1 MLDLIFAVLGICLL
15 LVIVVPGVY
24 NYVKV
29 MRENVREKDA
39 KKAFSDTLLLVCVLV
54 LSILVFKYYGAFHA
68 FDVIKA
74 IFDAIDVIIDTIA
87 AYLH

>member
-24 NYVKV
+24 NYVKS

-39 KKAFSDTLLLVCVLV
+39 KNAFFQHALLCGRA
-54 LSILVFKYYGAFHA
+54 GAGHPF
-68 FDVIKA
+68 IKVYWRFQGPL
-74 IFDAIDVIIDTIA
+74 IPLQHTCIDAMP
-87 AYLH
+87 

>member
-1 MLDLIFAVLGICLL
+1 ML

-39 KKAFSDTLLLVCVLV
+39 KNAFFNTLYFVVVLV
-54 LSILVFKYYGAFHA
+54 LGILLLKSIGVFKG
-68 FDVIKA
+68 
-74 IFDAIDVIIDTIA
+74 
-87 AYLH
+87 L

>member
-15 LVIVVPGVY
+15 MVIVVPGVY

-39 KKAFSDTLLLVCVLV
+39 KNAFFNTLYFGVLLVLGILLLK
-54 LSILVFKYYGAFHA
+54 SIGVFKGF
-68 FDVIKA
+68 
-74 IFDAIDVIIDTIA
+74 DTIA

>member
-1 MLDLIFAVLGICLL
+1 MMLDLIFAVLKICLL

-29 MRENVREKDA
+29 VRENVREKDA
-39 KKAFSDTLLLVCVLV
+39 KNAFFNTLFFVVVLV
-54 LSILVFKYYGAFHA
+54 LSILLLKSIGAFHA
-68 FDVIKA
+68 F
-74 IFDAIDVIIDTIA
+74 DTIA

>member
-1 MLDLIFAVLGICLL
+1 ML

-29 MRENVREKDA
+29 MRENVREKDV
-39 KKAFSDTLLLVCVLV
+39 KNAFFNTLYFGVVLV
-54 LSILVFKYYGAFHA
+54 LGILLLESIGVFKGF
-68 FDVIKA
+68 
-74 IFDAIDVIIDTIA
+74 DTIA

>member
-15 LVIVVPGVY
+15 LVIVVPGIY

-39 KKAFSDTLLLVCVLV
+39 KNAFFNTLYFGIVLV
-54 LSILVFKYYGAFHA
+54 LGILLFKSIGVFKGF
-68 FDVIKA
+68 
-74 IFDAIDVIIDTIA
+74 DTIA

>member
-1 MLDLIFAVLGICLL
+1 MLDLVFAVLKICLL

-29 MRENVREKDA
+29 VRENVREKDA
-39 KKAFSDTLLLVCVLV
+39 KNAFFNTLFFVVVLV
-54 LSILVFKYYGAFHA
+54 LSILLLKSIGAFHA
-68 FDVIKA
+68 F
-74 IFDAIDVIIDTIA
+74 DTIA

>member
-1 MLDLIFAVLGICLL
+1 MMLDLIFAVLGICLL

-39 KKAFSDTLLLVCVLV
+39 KNAFFNTLYFVVVLV
-54 LSILVFKYYGAFHA
+54 LGILLLKSIGVFKG
-68 FDVIKA
+68 
-74 IFDAIDVIIDTIA
+74 
-87 AYLH
+87 L

>member
-1 MLDLIFAVLGICLL
+1 MLDLIFAVLKICLV

-39 KKAFSDTLLLVCVLV
+39 KNAFFNTLFFVVVLV
-54 LSILVFKYYGAFHA
+54 LCILLFKSIGVFNAF
-68 FDVIKA
+68 
-74 IFDAIDVIIDTIA
+74 DTIA
-87 AYLH
+87 VYLH

>member
-1 MLDLIFAVLGICLL
+1 MMLDLVFAVLKICLL

-29 MRENVREKDA
+29 VRENVREKDA
-39 KKAFSDTLLLVCVLV
+39 KNAFFNTLFFVVVLV
-54 LSILVFKYYGAFHA
+54 LSILLLKSIGAFHA
-68 FDVIKA
+68 F
-74 IFDAIDVIIDTIA
+74 DTIA

>member
-1 MLDLIFAVLGICLL
+1 ML

-24 NYVKV
+24 NYVKS

-39 KKAFSDTLLLVCVLV
+39 KNAFFNTLYFGVVLV
-54 LSILVFKYYGAFHA
+54 LGILLLKSIGVFKGF
-68 FDVIKA
+68 
-74 IFDAIDVIIDTIA
+74 DTIA

>member
-1 MLDLIFAVLGICLL
+1 MMLDLIFAVLGICLV

-39 KKAFSDTLLLVCVLV
+39 KNAFFNTLYFVVVLV
-54 LSILVFKYYGAFHA
+54 LSILLLKSIGVFKGF
-68 FDVIKA
+68 
-74 IFDAIDVIIDTIA
+74 DTIA

>member
-1 MLDLIFAVLGICLL
+1 MLDLIFAVLKICLL

-29 MRENVREKDA
+29 VRENVREKDA
-39 KKAFSDTLLLVCVLV
+39 KNAFFNTLFFVVVLV
-54 LSILVFKYYGAFHA
+54 LSILLLKSIGAFHA
-68 FDVIKA
+68 F
-74 IFDAIDVIIDTIA
+74 DTIA